1 MTAMWQL
8 QYLRA
13 LEIGASLVAEADRE
27 RLVRSA
33 ARSPRGDRVSVVR
46 RGIAV
51 GARSIERAATSVAA
65 WADPRTA

>member
-13 LEIGASLVAEADRE
+13 LEIGASLVAEADRA

-33 ARSPRGDRVSVVR
+33 TRATETDRVSLFR
-46 RGIAV
+46 RMIAL
-51 GARSIERAATSVAA
+51 GARSVERAATSVAA
-65 WADPRTA
+65 WADPYAA